1 MSRSWLVAEAEAVG
15 VLDVDHGV
23 GVVPDVAVPISVDR
37 AGGQPLSG
45 ERQKLFPRPHLNHSL
60 ISMILIFLVS
70 AWLDG
75 MPPTNPRPGLVQM
88 VMERMGLLPSDEN
101 SSQEFSIFAVEIS
114 LLTVGSIL
122 VIVVVFYLCYR
133 FGCQVV
139 RCCRP
144 PDPMA
149 RPFDLIGKVHR
160 EEDLYSFPSRSS
172 KLRAQVRKL
181 PSFYGRFRSPPP
193 VPRRMSSFLGEESDE
208 DVCEEVHV
216 PHQAPGSRQVEAP
229 KQRPVSQQRVGNPFS
244 QLQQQPAQKLVG
256 VPVPPPV
263 QHSPGGEGAF
273 GGARSKQ
280 PLQEQPAQELVGI
293 PVPPPVQHSSG
304 GEGAYGGVGPLQET
318 LSFAEQI
325 RAAQSKMTTRS
336 MKSPGTQE

>member
-1 MSRSWLVAEAEAVG
+1 
-15 VLDVDHGV
+15 
-23 GVVPDVAVPISVDR
+23 
-37 AGGQPLSG
+37 
-45 ERQKLFPRPHLNHSL
+45 
-60 ISMILIFLVS
+60 
-70 AWLDG
+70 
-75 MPPTNPRPGLVQM
+75 
-88 VMERMGLLPSDEN
+88 
-101 SSQEFSIFAVEIS
+101 
-114 LLTVGSIL
+114 
-122 VIVVVFYLCYR
+122 
-133 FGCQVV
+133 
-139 RCCRP
+139 
-144 PDPMA
+144 MA

-216 PHQAPGSRQVEAP
+216 PHQAPGSQQVEIP
-229 KQRPVSQQRVGNPFS
+229 KQRPVSQQWVGNPFT
-244 QLQQQPAQKLVG
+244 QLQQQPAPKLDG